1 MSEAKIKAT
10 WAARRR
16 TRKDRL
22 REELAYQLTSQK
34 IGRVY
39 SFAAQLEKLT
49 GISAQACYKI
59 SQSIFEG

>member
-1 MSEAKIKAT
+1 MSEQKIN
-10 WAARRR
+10 ARRT

-39 SFAAQLEKLT
+39 SFAAQMEKLT
-49 GISAQACYKI
+49 GISTRTCYKI
-59 SQSIFEG
+59 SQAIFEG

>member
-1 MSEAKIKAT
+1 MGDMSTEAKIQ
-10 WAARRR
+10 ARRM

-49 GISAQACYKI
+49 GLQAQTCYKI
-59 SQSIFEG
+59 SQAIFEG